1 MFPAISPSHRFSPVV
16 YSVRMDYI
24 EDLFYDGNDPEPE
37 LLRLQTVVD
46 SNNSRLETLYKSGGT
61 QGMNRKSFQKM
72 AVKFVGNEVSTAAN
86 EIFSNVTN
94 LYGESDDPKNNDVSM
109 STSQFVGGIVR
120 LANLKA
126 LMYDG
131 MVDTSDLAVQTDKFL
146 KAL

>member
-1 MFPAISPSHRFSPVV
+1 
-16 YSVRMDYI
+16 
-24 EDLFYDGNDPEPE
+24 
-37 LLRLQTVVD
+37 
-46 SNNSRLETLYKSGGT
+46 
-61 QGMNRKSFQKM
+61 MNRKSFQKM